1 MSAKRILVIGGTGA
15 QGFAVVKALLASN
28 STFTV
33 RVLSRNPDAE
43 YVQKLFEGTGV
54 ELVKGSFMDF
64 DSVEAALQNCYGVFV
79 NTDGFTVKE
88 SDEIW
93 AAIRIWE
100 IANTIPTL
108 RHFLWSSI
116 DYYLKLTGF
125 NHKYAAHHTNAKG
138 RVNDYLGAQTSST
151 LETRL
156 AWTIIN
162 TGAYAEQLQGGF
174 FAPEIK
180 ADGTRVFSFPLG
192 DGHLPLMTLQDM
204 GVFTEKI
211 FSDREA
217 WSGKTLNVV
226 SEFVTGQQIADT
238 LTKVAG
244 VKAIYQNVSMEEWLK
259 ALPYADVPVASTDP
273 EGITIGE
280 NFAMWWPGFQ
290 DSLLLKLGTRDI
302 PALKKV
308 HPGLTSLEQWMVT
321 EKYDGTAK
329 PVLKGFIDGN
339 IGPGTTKT

>member
-1 MSAKRILVIGGTGA
+1 MLNSCKVRIPFTWLRGR
-15 QGFAVVKALLASN
+15 ALTQS
-28 STFTV
+28 
-33 RVLSRNPDAE
+33 
-43 YVQKLFEGTGV
+43 
-54 ELVKGSFMDF
+54 
-64 DSVEAALQNCYGVFV
+64 
-79 NTDGFTVKE
+79 
-88 SDEIW
+88 
-93 AAIRIWE
+93 
-100 IANTIPTL
+100 
-108 RHFLWSSI
+108 
-116 DYYLKLTGF
+116 
-125 NHKYAAHHTNAKG
+125 
-138 RVNDYLGAQTSST
+138 
-151 LETRL
+151 
-156 AWTIIN
+156 
-162 TGAYAEQLQGGF
+162 GGF

-192 DGHLPLMTLQDM
+192 DGHLPLMTLPDM

-259 ALPYADVPVASTDP
+259 ALPYTDVPVASTDP

-339 IGPGTTKT
+339 IGPGTTKAWSRQNDDVFALKAYS